1 MYAKT
6 GVKTT
11 VATFGTGTLH
21 WRADAAEK
29 NQGPELQSTQLLR
42 RPVPSCHKDLVFYCL
57 AARMYGPKL
66 AAQTAEAM
74 PNNFLM
80 APLMRW

>member
-11 VATFGTGTLH
+11 IATSRTDALN

-29 NQGPELQSTQLLR
+29 KSGTRTLEHVVAPMPSSF
-42 RPVPSCHKDLVFYCL
+42 VP
-57 AARMYGPKL
+57 
-66 AAQTAEAM
+66 
-74 PNNFLM
+74 
-80 APLMRW
+80 

>member
-11 VATFGTGTLH
+11 VATFGTGALH

-29 NQGPELQSTQLLR
+29 NQGPGSYFTAWLFGCVDQSWLHKLLKGCQIIF
-42 RPVPSCHKDLVFYCL
+42 SWHH
-57 AARMYGPKL
+57 
-66 AAQTAEAM
+66 
-74 PNNFLM
+74 
-80 APLMRW
+80 

>member
-11 VATFGTGTLH
+11 VATSRTGALN

-29 NQGPELQSTQLLR
+29 NQGPELQS
-42 RPVPSCHKDLVFYCL
+42 K
-57 AARMYGPKL
+57 
-66 AAQTAEAM
+66 
-74 PNNFLM
+74 
-80 APLMRW
+80 

>member
-11 VATFGTGTLH
+11 VATSRTGAPH

-29 NQGPELQSTQLLR
+29 NSGTRTPERVVAPMPSSF
-42 RPVPSCHKDLVFYCL
+42 VP
-57 AARMYGPKL
+57 
-66 AAQTAEAM
+66 
-74 PNNFLM
+74 
-80 APLMRW
+80 